1 MKSLNNFLVGILMG
15 VVGQFP
21 GASGSTVAVVF
32 RIYDRLI
39 TDFANLK
46 TKLISDF
53 RFVLTVFIGVVLGY
67 VVCAIVL
74 NKAMEDYK
82 VPLYFM
88 FGALILIQIP
98 EIRSYTR
105 TGEKYTVPNWLAFFV
120 SVGIILSI
128 FAIQHLTEFTL
139 DTNWI
144 VMFFAGMIVVAAMIA
159 PGISGSTILLV
170 LGIYEAFTGAIRHF
184 DMSLLVPIA
193 LGGIAGALLFTK
205 VIDHFMTVSRRST
218 DCAIYGLTLGS
229 VIVVFAEAF
238 IGISGTDMILQSV
251 MCAII
256 GAIGGYALLKAA
268 RTYSDENDEC

>member
-120 SVGIILSI
+120 RSEERRVGK
-128 FAIQHLTEFTL
+128 E
-139 DTNWI
+139 
-144 VMFFAGMIVVAAMIA
+144 
-159 PGISGSTILLV
+159 
-170 LGIYEAFTGAIRHF
+170 
-184 DMSLLVPIA
+184 
-193 LGGIAGALLFTK
+193 
-205 VIDHFMTVSRRST
+205 SRSR
-218 DCAIYGLTLGS
+218 
-229 VIVVFAEAF
+229 
-238 IGISGTDMILQSV
+238 
-251 MCAII
+251 
-256 GAIGGYALLKAA
+256 
-268 RTYSDENDEC
+268 